1 MISDKEILR
10 LAQEI
15 YSEFSINYLID
26 VKIEVLNLEKFL
38 KIAEKV
44 DYIKIMVD
52 GKKIKNIKD
61 ISIPIISLSGEPF
74 KIVICKN
81 IVNKI
86 SRRLAK
92 QKQKDF
98 IKAIMLH
105 ELYHILNYES
115 KRELVYNYLFSDKNT
130 LENMK
135 EDWKDFYKLLEDNKK
150 KIRL

>member
-15 YSEFSINYLID
+15 YNEFSINYLID
-26 VKIEVLNLEKFL
+26 VKIEILNLEKFL

-44 DYIKIMVD
+44 DYVRTMVD
-52 GKKIKNIKD
+52 GKKIRSIKE
-61 ISIPIISLSGEPF
+61 IPLPIISLNGEPF
-74 KIVICKN
+74 KIFICKN

-98 IKAIMLH
+98 IKAITLH

-115 KRELVYNYLFSDKNT
+115 KRELIYSYLFSDKNT

>member
-1 MISDKEILR
+1 MIGEKEILR
-10 LAQEI
+10 LAGEI

-26 VKIEVLNLEKFL
+26 VKIEVLPFDKFL
-38 KIAEKV
+38 KLAEKI
-44 DYIKIMVD
+44 DYVKKIVD
-52 GKKIKNIKD
+52 GKKIKNLKD
-61 ISIPIISLSGEPF
+61 SPLAILTISGEPY
-74 KIVICKN
+74 KIVFCKN

-86 SRRLAK
+86 SRRLGK

-98 IKAIMLH
+98 IKAITLH